1 MRPPRPPRPP
11 SPQRSAELRRR
22 FAQEARSERPDLATL
37 CLLVGA
43 EADGTLDEAGLDAA
57 QVELDRLAGE
67 LPFRPGTPRAWA
79 VALRDLLGER
89 YGFHG
94 VAADY
99 QRLESSLLHE
109 VVRRRRGLPILLSV
123 VWLEVARRAGAPVYG
138 VALPGHFVVG
148 FGGESAAASG
158 PGSAPLGERVLVD
171 PYDGGRLLSG
181 TDAEA
186 LVAGATGAELRASM
200 LEPAAPLDVVAR
212 VLNNIRAW
220 AAARPEQSAVGL
232 WAVELALLLPAHA
245 ARLRYERAVL
255 LVQRG
260 SSRRGPGSWR
270 RTRRWWRRW
279 TRRSPRRC
287 GGGADGSGDVELSV
301 GGCGAGV
308 GSPARAA
315 RLRAAV
321 EGGGAPAG
329 TASATASP
337 CSWPPGPP
345 PRGFSRPVSGWPWTG
360 SCGPCPGRGGGRW
373 RVRRWWSRRRRR
385 GGSRVR
391 GR

>member
-1 MRPPRPPRPP
+1 MRPPRPPHPP
-11 SPQRSAELRRR
+11 SPERSAELRRR

-43 EADGTLDEAGLDAA
+43 EADGALDEAGLDAA

-109 VVRRRRGLPILLSV
+109 VVWRRRGLPILLSV

-148 FGGESAAASG
+148 FGAESGAASG
-158 PGSAPLGERVLVD
+158 PGSAALGERVLVD

-181 TDAEA
+181 TDAEV

-232 WAVELALLLPAHA
+232 WAIELALLLPAHA

-260 SSRRGPGSWR
+260 EF
-270 RTRRWWRRW
+270 
-279 TRRSPRRC
+279 
-287 GGGADGSGDVELSV
+287 AA
-301 GGCGAGV
+301 GAGELEAYAEVV
-308 GSPARAA
+308 GAVDEAVAEEVRGEARTARAM
-315 RLRAAV
+315 LN
-321 EGGGAPAG
+321 
-329 TASATASP
+329 
-337 CSWPPGPP
+337 
-345 PRGFSRPVSGWPWTG
+345 
-360 SCGPCPGRGGGRW
+360 
-373 RVRRWWSRRRRR
+373 
-385 GGSRVR
+385 
-391 GR
+391 